1 MSATGERTISI
12 EAVRI
17 PPLRENLGLLVDL
30 GDSIRNEGLRHP
42 ICVWKDGTLI
52 SGARRLR
59 AHFLLGGF
67 TDGAKYRTIRAM
79 FVDTLEDAAKR
90 IQIDAEDAKHGDD
103 QSLPWKASEMCRLWK
118 LLRLLDEP
126 AALIRADI
134 ARRRGVELRRRTFAG
149 EREPGR
155 SQTRVEDHVL
165 ATVGPAFGISATTA
179 KRLWTIYTLS
189 LGAPGVL
196 PEKVRQARDAL
207 LAIDAGQSSI
217 SANYAALVG
226 GTTAPAPLKPRQYA
240 LAVPPAPTSR
250 QLIAW
255 DRSLPQLE
263 GLVAGLTELGP
274 PNSELT
280 WDQVGPV
287 HTRLM
292 AVRRELEKMI
302 KQMRESNKS

>member
-1 MSATGERTISI
+1 MTDERTISI
-12 EAVRI
+12 EAVRV
-17 PPLRENLGLLVDL
+17 PPLRESMGSLTPLGE
-30 GDSIRNEGLRHP
+30 SIRREGLRHP

-52 SGARRLR
+52 SGGRRLR
-59 AHFLLGGF
+59 SHFLLGGSAG
-67 TDGAKYRTIRAM
+67 GAKYRTIRAV

-90 IQIDAEDAKHGDD
+90 IQADDEDGGLDMSAV
-103 QSLPWKASEMCRLWK
+103 PWKPSETCRLWK

-126 AALIRADI
+126 AALVRADI
-134 ARRRGVELRRRTFAG
+134 ARRRGVELRRKTFAG
-149 EREPGR
+149 ERQPGR
-155 SQTRVEDHVL
+155 SQTRVEDFVL
-165 ATVGPAFGISATTA
+165 ATVAPAFGMSTTTA

-207 LAIDAGQSSI
+207 LAIDAGESSI

-226 GTTAPAPLKPRQYA
+226 GTTPPAPLSVRQYA
-240 LAVPPAPTSR
+240 PPTPSAQPSR
-250 QLIAW
+250 QLAAW
-255 DRSLPQLE
+255 EKALPQLE
-263 GLVAGLTELGP
+263 GLTAGLIELGP
-274 PNSELT
+274 PNPELT

-292 AVRRELEKMI
+292 VVRRELEKMI